1 MSILYVS
8 CDTLCMMNHS
18 LDHFIIMTPNLLGA
32 DSRSSIQVT
41 GWPAHVMRLFGW
53 NAWFRDNTSSA
64 AEWRVH
70 NSEKYAVCFMLVCQF
85 LTHGWAAEGY
95 SFLKHIPDLPLCP
108 RGLKSF
114 SFTHFPPEKIT
125 TWIYLFSF
133 SCMKDLNMHILQM
146 RSKTT
151 CVPLQLI
158 KA

>member
-1 MSILYVS
+1 
-8 CDTLCMMNHS
+8 
-18 LDHFIIMTPNLLGA
+18 MTPNLLGA

-64 AEWRVH
+64 AECRVH
-70 NSEKYAVCFMLVCQF
+70 NSEKYAVCFMLACKF

-108 RGLKSF
+108 RGLKPLIYTF
-114 SFTHFPPEKIT
+114 SSRKNNNMD
-125 TWIYLFSF
+125 LFVF
-133 SCMKDLNMHILQM
+133 ISCMKDLKMHILQM